1 MGFGIILSGLHHRY
15 AADMDFRKGH
25 WQTRV
30 AEDSIDVIRRLSVVP
45 QKLDAVTDESVG
57 DDVLG

>member
-1 MGFGIILSGLHHRY
+1 MRRIWIFE
-15 AADMDFRKGH
+15 KGY

-45 QKLDAVTDESVG
+45 QNLDAVTNEPALGNDVG
-57 DDVLG
+57 GVDKL